1 MAYIEFL
8 PGKHLYTSLFSVNL
22 TQVPIDV
29 DVEFSSLLN
38 TFP

>member
-8 PGKHLYTSLFSVNL
+8 LGKHLYTLLFSINL

-29 DVEFSSLLN
+29 DVEFSSLLK
-38 TFP
+38 TLP